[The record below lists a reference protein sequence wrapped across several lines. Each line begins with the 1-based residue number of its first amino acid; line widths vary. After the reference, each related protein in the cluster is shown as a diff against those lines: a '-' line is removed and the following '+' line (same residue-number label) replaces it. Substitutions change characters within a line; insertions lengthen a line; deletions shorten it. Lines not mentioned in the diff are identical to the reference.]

1 MFNSFLSQIDWL
13 PVEADF
19 SLCDALEWVGQG
31 SDSELKGWVDREQ
44 GEGKRRSQLKTSSSE
59 KNELDC

>member
-1 MFNSFLSQIDWL
+1 MFNSFLSQNDLIDWL

-19 SLCDALEWVGQG
+19 SLCDALERVGQR

-44 GEGKRRSQLKTSSSE
+44 GEGKRRSQLKASSSE
-59 KNELDC
+59 KMN